1 MLGSGDEPGR
11 NSILIRVEH
20 RGKILYH
27 KSTTNH
33 NKGEISM
40 LNQDYTAKL
49 LNLEDV
55 MITNVEN
62 ISEELHIYI
71 ELPRKEHTCPACGA
85 VTDRVHDYRTQ
96 RIKDVPLAR
105 NTFLHLRK
113 RRYRCSCGK
122 RFFERNT
129 FLPRYYRVTSRL
141 VSEIIHAFEKTV
153 SAKEIGCRFNVS
165 GMTAMRYFRC
175 VNHKVRE
182 LPEVLSLDE
191 FKGNSGGQKYNSIV
205 ADPQNHKVI
214 DILPNRYENDL
225 IRYFLQ
231 FESRKNVKYFVCDMN
246 PHFRQVGKVCFKN
259 AVIVADRYH
268 VIRQA
273 YWAMERVRK
282 NEQNKLSARFRKYF
296 KKSKYLLMKPMEKLT
311 DEEADRLALMF
322 EIAPRLADAYRLKN
336 EFLTVIRSKSS
347 AEGKQKLADWLLAV
361 EVMDLPEFHDC
372 TKAYHNWFNEILNSM
387 DVPWSNG
394 FIEGCN
400 NKTKVLKRVCFGMRN
415 FRNFRNRILF
425 CHT

>member
-1 MLGSGDEPGR
+1 
-11 NSILIRVEH
+11 
-20 RGKILYH
+20 
-27 KSTTNH
+27 
-33 NKGEISM
+33 M
-40 LNQDYTAKL
+40 LNQDYTLKL

-55 MITNVEN
+55 IITNVEN
-62 ISEELHIYI
+62 ISEGLHIYL
-71 ELPRKEHTCPACGA
+71 ELPRKKHTCPVCGS
-85 VTDRVHDYRTQ
+85 VTDRVHDYRMQT
-96 RIKDVPLAR
+96 IKDVPLAR

-113 RRYRCSCGK
+113 RRYCCSCGK

-141 VSEIIHAFEKTV
+141 VAEIIHAFEKIV
-153 SAKEIGCRFNVS
+153 SAKEIGHRFNVS
-165 GMTAMRYFRC
+165 GITAMRYFRC
-175 VNHKVRE
+175 LNHKTKE

-205 ADPQNHKVI
+205 ADPQNRKVI

-225 IRYFLQ
+225 IKYFSQ
-231 FESRKNVKYFVCDMN
+231 FESKKNVKYFVCDMN
-246 PHFRQVGKVCFKN
+246 PHFRQVGKICFKN

-268 VIRQA
+268 VIRQV

-282 NEQNKLSARFRKYF
+282 NIQDKLSARFRKYF
-296 KKSKYLLMKPMEKLT
+296 KKSRYLLVKPISKLT
-311 DEEADRLALMF
+311 DEEADQLALMF

-347 AEGKQKLADWLLAV
+347 AEGKQKLADWLLSV
-361 EVMDLPEFHDC
+361 EVMDLPEFNDC
-372 TKAYHNWFNEILNSM
+372 TKAYHNWFSEILNSM

-400 NKTKVLKRVCFGMRN
+400 NRTKVLKRVCFGMRN

-425 CHT
+425 CRT

>member
-1 MLGSGDEPGR
+1 MLGSGDEPGL

-40 LNQDYTAKL
+40 LNQDYIAKL

-273 YWAMERVRK
+273 YWAMERVKK

-296 KKSKYLLMKPMEKLT
+296 KKSKYLLMKPLEKLT

-336 EFLTVIRSKSS
+336 EFLSVIRSKSS